1 MTIWNIQY
9 YIVISLKKWINK
21 IFTWFKYNWK
31 FSIIIIN
38 IIYII
43 SVITIRKNSKNHEIY
58 NF

>member
-43 SVITIRKNSKNHEIY
+43 SVITIRKN
-58 NF
+58 